1 MIAATGFHT
10 SDLVLLVV
18 IVVLLCGSGF
28 LALAETSLVRTSK
41 VRAHSL
47 REGGVKGSRRL
58 EQLVERPPGV
68 PQPGPA

>member
-28 LALAETSLVRTSK
+28 LALAETGLVRTSK

-47 REGGVKGSRRL
+47 REGGVKGSSASSSSSTTPRRSST
-58 EQLVERPPGV
+58 RSS
-68 PQPGPA
+68 